1 MPCAAA
7 QYLGDPNSPSS
18 LDLTAFPT
26 RETLYHPHYIA
37 LSGFL
42 WHLSSSPAR
51 RSMAGMQE
59 LLGVPLNTPMSYDQ
73 SELENHTNP
82 IQAGLL
88 MT

>member
-1 MPCAAA
+1 
-7 QYLGDPNSPSS
+7 
-18 LDLTAFPT
+18 
-26 RETLYHPHYIA
+26 
-37 LSGFL
+37 
-42 WHLSSSPAR
+42 
-51 RSMAGMQE
+51 MQE